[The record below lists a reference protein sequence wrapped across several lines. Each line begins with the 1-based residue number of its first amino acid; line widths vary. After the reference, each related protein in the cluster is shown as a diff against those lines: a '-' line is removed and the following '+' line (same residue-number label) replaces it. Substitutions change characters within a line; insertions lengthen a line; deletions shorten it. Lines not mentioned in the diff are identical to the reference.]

1 MLSLERSCL
10 ALAKELIELKYRIR
24 VTKIEFKDGSGR
36 NFIVSSGHNR
46 RQFIRLEGE
55 KVDPISH
62 FDFDENGDLTI
73 V

>member
-24 VTKIEFKDGSGR
+24 VTKIQFEDGSGR

-46 RQFIRLEGE
+46 RQFIRLGG
-55 KVDPISH
+55 DPISH

>member
-1 MLSLERSCL
+1 MSSLEKSCL

-24 VTKIEFKDGSGR
+24 VTKIEFEDGSGR

-46 RQFIRLEGE
+46 KQFIRLGS
-55 KVDPISH
+55 DPISH